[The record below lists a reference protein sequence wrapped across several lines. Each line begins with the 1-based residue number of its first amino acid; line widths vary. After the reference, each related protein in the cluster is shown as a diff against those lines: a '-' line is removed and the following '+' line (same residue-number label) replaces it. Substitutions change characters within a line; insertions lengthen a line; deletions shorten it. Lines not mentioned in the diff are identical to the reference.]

1 MAPLARVLPALEPLT
16 TSDTDR
22 VELVNETIVKE
33 VLQDPGELDF
43 GRGSSPSR
51 TLPSGASGA
60 LTAHVWRVCVRG
72 QVHAR
77 GRVAREGDGSWSA
90 VPHCAAAVRARRA
103 FPGHDQDRA
112 RLPAQRP
119 TRPRPMSDSL
129 SRSVW
134 VGHHD
139 GRVTRSN
146 SSSISN
152 QS

>member
-1 MAPLARVLPALEPLT
+1 MAHLARVLPALEPLT
-16 TSDTDR
+16 NSDTDR

-77 GRVAREGDGSWSA
+77 TSCTRRRWIVVGSSSLRCSSPGA
-90 VPHCAAAVRARRA
+90 TG
-103 FPGHDQDRA
+103 FPWA
-112 RLPAQRP
+112 
-119 TRPRPMSDSL
+119 RPRP
-129 SRSVW
+129 
-134 VGHHD
+134 G
-139 GRVTRSN
+139 
-146 SSSISN
+146 SSTGSKAN
-152 QS
+152 PPQAHE

>member
-72 QVHAR
+72 QVQAR
-77 GRVAREGDGSWSA
+77 RRVAREGRGRQFLIALQQSGRDGLSLGTTKTGLVYRLKGQPA
-90 VPHCAAAVRARRA
+90 
-103 FPGHDQDRA
+103 PG
-112 RLPAQRP
+112 P
-119 TRPRPMSDSL
+119 
-129 SRSVW
+129 
-134 VGHHD
+134 
-139 GRVTRSN
+139 
-146 SSSISN
+146 
-152 QS
+152 